1 MSKEKPAIERI
12 VHDFLKAIESQGIIV
27 DRAFL
32 FGSNARGA
40 AREESDI
47 DIIVISKDF
56 SQMPYWRRWEILGKA
71 AARLMEPVEALA
83 YAPEEIETYNQQ
95 EGNFVRHILSQTE
108 TIEYQP

>member
-1 MSKEKPAIERI
+1 
-12 VHDFLKAIESQGIIV
+12 
-27 DRAFL
+27 
-32 FGSNARGA
+32 
-40 AREESDI
+40 
-47 DIIVISKDF
+47 
-56 SQMPYWRRWEILGKA
+56 MPYWRRWEILGKA